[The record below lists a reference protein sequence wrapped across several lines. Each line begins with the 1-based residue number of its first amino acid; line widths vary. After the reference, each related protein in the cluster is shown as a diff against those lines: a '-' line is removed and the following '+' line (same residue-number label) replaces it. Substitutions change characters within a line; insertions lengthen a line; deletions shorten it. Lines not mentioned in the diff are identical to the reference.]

1 LHEQIEV
8 EFPKDYLYARANLGK
23 PSNKLPQARIP
34 PHDEKV
40 VALLKYADTS
50 NGMGERC
57 LKLSFCKML
66 LILQTNDGNL

>member
-1 LHEQIEV
+1 V
-8 EFPKDYLYARANLGK
+8 EFPKDYLYARANLAK
-23 PSNKLPQARIP
+23 PSKLPQARIP
-34 PHDEKV
+34 PQDEKV

-66 LILQTNDGNL
+66 LILQTKDGNL